1 MEPSPPSKSS
11 TGGVV
16 AVFLSLAVVAII
28 VFFAL
33 TNLSLF
39 SNFFNVGNTVTT
51 LNVSNS
57 SSKVGNLTIG
67 EPSNYAD
74 LVNYALTQINNDRA
88 TYNLSAVT
96 LSPIM
101 SAQEHAYSMYVNNYF
116 SHWDTQGYKPYM
128 RYSILNGT
136 GAVEENVAYESA
148 YLTFT
153 SKVPEE
159 QAIYNLEHDMMYND
173 SSCCQNGHRDNI
185 LNPYHNRVSIGVMY
199 SANRFYFVEDFENY
213 YINLSSPIFDSSN
226 NNVVLNGTP
235 TTNLNPD
242 SVIVAFDPLPQPLNA
257 STLNSEYQKPYDE
270 GTIIG
275 GAIPCSS
282 GVFCKQFSSGT
293 TVTPSTWIVTSSS
306 INIVFS
312 LNQFLSKEGS
322 GVYTIYL
329 TQNTF
334 AGSNKTESL
343 TSISLFIQT

>member
-16 AVFLSLAVVAII
+16 AVFLALAVVTII

-39 SNFFNVGNTVTT
+39 SSFFNLGNTVTT
-51 LNVSNS
+51 VHVSDS
-57 SSKVGNLTIG
+57 SSSVGNLTIG

-96 LSPIM
+96 LSPVM
-101 SAQEHAYSMYVNNYF
+101 SGQQHAYSMYVNNYF
-116 SHWDTQGYKPYM
+116 SHWDTEGYKPYM

-185 LNPYHNRVSIGVMY
+185 LNPYHNRVSIGIMY

-213 YINLSSPIFDSSN
+213 YINFANPIFDSSN
-226 NNVVLNGTP
+226 NNVVLN
-235 TTNLNPD
+235 
-242 SVIVAFDPLPQPLNA
+242 
-257 STLNSEYQKPYDE
+257 
-270 GTIIG
+270 
-275 GAIPCSS
+275 
-282 GVFCKQFSSGT
+282 
-293 TVTPSTWIVTSSS
+293 
-306 INIVFS
+306 
-312 LNQFLSKEGS
+312 
-322 GVYTIYL
+322 
-329 TQNTF
+329 
-334 AGSNKTESL
+334 
-343 TSISLFIQT
+343 